1 MKLGMM
7 VYFDLLSHF
16 GNFGACTDHLV
27 AAKCSIFDE
36 ILLQIAISQKLLEG
50 FGYNFTCSIPLDS
63 RIPLPKNKL
72 LLPPEGLLQLAAN
85 LIFLQQAVFSAA
97 ERMDLQ

>member
-1 MKLGMM
+1 MVAILGAMLHKVTYLKTLPCWKSDISWEAYFPKKQVGSLLAENMKLGMM

-50 FGYNFTCSIPLDS
+50 FG
-63 RIPLPKNKL
+63 
-72 LLPPEGLLQLAAN
+72 
-85 LIFLQQAVFSAA
+85 
-97 ERMDLQ
+97 